1 MKKFL
6 YYILLSI
13 SLSSCLASSEKHGY
27 MFDLSDHELL
37 QEGVSSKET
46 VTKLM
51 GSPTIISDISMPESW
66 IYYSEEVEKF
76 LFFLP
81 KITSRNILVI
91 TFDNT
96 NSIKNLRK
104 FDLSNN
110 DEKLKFTSQYTKVI
124 SSEAGF
130 FKSIFSNIGQVR
142 PQ

>member
-1 MKKFL
+1 
-6 YYILLSI
+6 
-13 SLSSCLASSEKHGY
+13 

-46 VTKLM
+46 VIKIM
-51 GSPTIISDISMPESW
+51 GSPTMISDIAMPESW

-81 KITSRNILVI
+81 KIISRNILVI
-91 TFDNT
+91 TFNNS
-96 NSIKNLRK
+96 NSIGNIRR

-110 DEKLKFTSQYTKVI
+110 DERLKFTSKYTKVV
-124 SSEAGF
+124 SREEGF
-130 FKSIFSNIGQVR
+130 FKSIFSNIGQVK

>member
-1 MKKFL
+1 MKNFL
-6 YYILLSI
+6 CYILLRI

-46 VTKLM
+46 VIKIM
-51 GSPTIISDISMPESW
+51 GSPTMISDIAMPESW

-81 KITSRNILVI
+81 KIISRNILVI
-91 TFDNT
+91 TFNNS
-96 NSIKNLRK
+96 NSIGNIRR

-110 DEKLKFTSQYTKVI
+110 DERLKFTSKYTKVV
-124 SSEAGF
+124 SREEGF
-130 FKSIFSNIGQVR
+130 FKSIFSNIGQVK